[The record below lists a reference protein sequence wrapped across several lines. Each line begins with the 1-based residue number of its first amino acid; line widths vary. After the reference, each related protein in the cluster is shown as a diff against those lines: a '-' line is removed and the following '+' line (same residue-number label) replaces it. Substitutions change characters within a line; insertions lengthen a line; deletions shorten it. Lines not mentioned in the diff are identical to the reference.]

1 MLTIPMGSTENNS
14 SISILDL
21 LLEKGVLQRDNQ
33 ISEEEY
39 TSWILKHKKTFEE
52 ARYSGQKQYDVN
64 VEFLYHLA
72 TQIRAVA
79 QFIIEPKMNKN
90 FL

>member
-39 TSWILKHKKTFEE
+39 TSWILKHKK
-52 ARYSGQKQYDVN
+52 
-64 VEFLYHLA
+64 HLKKPDIQA
-72 TQIRAVA
+72 
-79 QFIIEPKMNKN
+79 KN
-90 FL
+90 NMMLMLSFYTT